1 MVKEAWLCITAIV
14 AKTAWVDVL
23 LSASCWDGGNIS
35 TVQFYVVQ
43 TAITFI
49 ILPLLGCICFLL
61 FNIKRRF
68 PVTSVYY
75 FSLWC
80 QQTNQPKCLYCVR
93 SGKKLDWYIPIQ
105 KACLHSYYQNH
116 RYLVIVLFLILCGI
130 WHFSVCLFRRKDQF
144 FCRLTVKW
152 RAFPANT
159 CCNTRW
165 VLRHHQ
171 KTGGGDR

>member
-1 MVKEAWLCITAIV
+1 MTVLVWLLVMMVKEAWLCITAIV

-23 LSASCWDGGNIS
+23 LSASCWVPLTS
-35 TVQFYVVQ
+35 TSLRWRQHFNSSVLCCSNCDHIYYF
-43 TAITFI
+43 TASDHFI
-49 ILPLLGCICFLL
+49 FLDVFCFLL

-80 QQTNQPKCLYCVR
+80 QQTNQPKCLYCVG

-105 KACLHSYYQNH
+105 KACLHSYCQNH

-130 WHFSVCLFRRKDQF
+130 
-144 FCRLTVKW
+144 
-152 RAFPANT
+152 
-159 CCNTRW
+159 
-165 VLRHHQ
+165 
-171 KTGGGDR
+171 